1 MTASDRLCFRVQQ
14 RLLLWILD
22 VYGLV
27 KALQHRFV
35 GLAKVLA
42 LAGVP
47 RGAVVSH
54 FGHFVWVKRL
64 VYHVFQVVPLGLQID
79 SIAHYWW

>member
-1 MTASDRLCFRVQQ
+1 MTASDRLCFCVQQ

-22 VYGLV
+22 FYRLV

-35 GLAKVLA
+35 GLAEVLA

-47 RGAVVSH
+47 RRAVVSH
-54 FGHFVWVKRL
+54 LGHFVWVKCL
-64 VYHVFQVVPLGLQID
+64 VHHVLQVVPLGLQID